1 VYNNLKDNEM
11 ITETA
16 KKTPTMEDKI
26 KKTAEKLAKM
36 RADKRKRDAAKATGT
51 KAERTLANNQKYLI
65 GAFVL
70 EHFKKQNKPLSSL
83 VLDSSTFDAWLVN
96 SRDRKKF
103 GL

>member
-1 VYNNLKDNEM
+1 VYNNLKD
-11 ITETA
+11 TA
-16 KKTPTMEDKI
+16 MTTDTNKKPQTIDDKI
-26 KKTAEKLAKM
+26 KLAAEKLAKLK
-36 RADKRKRDAAKATGT
+36 ADKRAREAK
-51 KAERTLANNQKYLI
+51 KAEGTVSDRKRIENQKYLI

-70 EHFKKQNKPLSSL
+70 DHFKKQNKPLSSL